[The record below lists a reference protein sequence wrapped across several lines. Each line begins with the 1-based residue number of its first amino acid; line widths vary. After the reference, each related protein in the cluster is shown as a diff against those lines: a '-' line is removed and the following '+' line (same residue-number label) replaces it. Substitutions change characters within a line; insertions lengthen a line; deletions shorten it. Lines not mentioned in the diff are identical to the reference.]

1 MKEYI
6 AKTGGRY
13 TYNDDLLNLQ
23 ELARS
28 MTSIFE
34 GCSNFIISGCEV
46 ADGRITP
53 GYVWI
58 GGRVR
63 PFEGA
68 AEVSLPYYI
77 YEKNHYETIAYAGDV
92 NKHGRCCYLCSG
104 ATSVPQTEDEVTG
117 ALPGYIELHED
128 YAPRFIDKFIGRYAV
143 LLESPFARQT
153 VHKDL
158 TLAGSVSV
166 EKQFECK
173 TA

>member
-104 ATSVPQTEDEVTG
+104 R
-117 ALPGYIELHED
+117 HRFHR
-128 YAPRFIDKFIGRYAV
+128 PRTR
-143 LLESPFARQT
+143 
-153 VHKDL
+153 
-158 TLAGSVSV
+158 
-166 EKQFECK
+166 
-173 TA
+173 